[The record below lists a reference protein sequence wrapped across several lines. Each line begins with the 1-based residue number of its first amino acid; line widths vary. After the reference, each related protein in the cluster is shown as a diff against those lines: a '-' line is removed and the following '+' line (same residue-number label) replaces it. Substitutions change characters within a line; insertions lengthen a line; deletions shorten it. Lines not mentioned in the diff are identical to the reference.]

1 MTKYTILGSK
11 GFIGSHL
18 VKKIQEKSFVCSC
31 PERNDK
37 LPKNNLG
44 HIIYC
49 IGVTADFR
57 TRPFD
62 TVDAHVCKLLDI
74 LKNHD
79 FESLTY
85 LSSTRVYQGNC
96 ESCCEESTIQVN
108 PLEFNDLYNI
118 SKIMGEAVCFASGK
132 KVRVVRLSN
141 VYGDDYSSDNFLSS
155 VIRDA
160 ILKKKVVLNT
170 SPESEKDYISI
181 HDVTDILLKI
191 AQNGRF
197 SLYNV
202 ASGRNISNS
211 DIMKKLQDFT
221 QCEVIVNPTAK
232 KVTYPPINIQKIKQE
247 FSFSPSSLLNDLQKM
262 IIHYSG
268 T

>member
-1 MTKYTILGSK
+1 MTKYTILGSN

-18 VKKIQEKSFVCSC
+18 VRKIQENAFVCNC
-31 PERNDK
+31 PERDDK
-37 LPKNNLG
+37 LPKKDLG

-57 TRPFD
+57 RRPFD

-74 LKNHD
+74 IKNHD
-79 FESLTY
+79 FDSLTY
-85 LSSTRVYQGNC
+85 LSSARVYQGNS
-96 ESCCEESTIQVN
+96 ESCREESVIQVN
-108 PLEFNDLYNI
+108 PLEFENLYNI

-141 VYGDDYSSDNFLSS
+141 VYGDDYNSDNFLSS

-160 ILKKKVVLNT
+160 ILKKKVILKT
-170 SPESEKDYISI
+170 SLESEKDYISV

-191 AQNGRF
+191 AHTGRF

-202 ASGRNISNS
+202 ASGRNTSNLE
-211 DIMKKLQDFT
+211 IMKKLQDLT
-221 QCEVIVNPTAK
+221 KCEVIVDPIAK
-232 KVTYPPINIQKIKQE
+232 KVTYPKISIQKIQNE
-247 FSFSPSSLLNDLQKM
+247 FSFSPTYLLDDLQKI
-262 IIHYSG
+262 IIHFSS